1 MKHKMKPSLTIML
14 LMLFLFC
21 RIPMADELKPQEIY
35 KTALSATV
43 SIATFDANGEIAGTG
58 SGFFVR
64 PNYIATNFHVVEG
77 TTAEKLKAKLVDQ
90 KRVYPIKR
98 IRAVDKKHDLAILQ
112 VSAPGVKPL
121 PLGDSDAV
129 EVGDEVY
136 VVGNPLGLSGTFAPG
151 HISRIWEQVPGG
163 AGKTIQYTAPTSK
176 GSSGGPA
183 LNNNGEV
190 IGVHVAGLK
199 KTPSGEIVQN
209 INFAI
214 PSNYLN
220 ALLVRH
226 LGPAKPVKPKV
237 TPKRPKPP
245 KPVQPK
251 PTTPKPTPQEIAKRA
266 LAATI
271 HLVMFGANDEKW
283 TGSGFFVRPNY
294 IATNFHVIDGA
305 VGGLAK
311 RVGQETVYA
320 IKSFT
325 AKDKGHDLAILRVSA
340 YGVEPLPL
348 GDSDKVEIGD
358 TIYAVGNPKRLE
370 GTFSD
375 GLISAIREKGEWG
388 TGKRLQYTAPGARGS
403 SGGPILNEKGEVIGI
418 VVSGYEDLQNLNF
431 AIPSNYLKNLVIQYL
446 GSANPALPKVTP
458 QKPKPTKP
466 VQSKPATPNP
476 TPQKPKSPEPVQPK
490 PATPNPTPQKPEP
503 TEPVK
508 PKPATPNP
516 TPQKPKS
523 PEPVQ
528 PKPVSPIVTPKPA
541 PSKPK
546 PSRPLSPMELLQK
559 GIKQYEDT
567 QFTDAIKSLQSS
579 LSGLG
584 DPEQRARAHLYLGCS
599 IWALGEDVNHV
610 HREFQEALRHN
621 PNQTLPPRIGDDH
634 PVFKPLLKK
643 VRSKSVGELTIVCSL
658 PQTEIWIRG
667 NPFERKMIGTGTTN
681 IRLFMGDYTVEG
693 IYEGEIQN
701 RTVVIKPNEHEKI
714 FLELPVIFKHDAP
727 AKVSI
732 GETIALTLDL
742 ISAVRPDRV
751 EVRYTSFSRKG
762 DELEQGNKE
771 MRLLKEQPASSTR
784 TYQAEL
790 SLQKDFGTVD
800 YFIIADEAR
809 SPKTGHHR
817 VLIEEDEQDRKEF
830 EDALKEVEDNWKRI
844 DDTNSATQ
852 LKINGLLD
860 TTDAAIKSAEST
872 ANIHKFNRHQNTAS
886 EQINKAGESV
896 DALVTSAPNDA
907 QELDNLLISLSNTEV
922 DAKANRRLSDSFI
935 ETTTTS
941 LRDKIKGTKDTLYVL
956 GDMQIRLDKQESQ
969 LANVVKEFKPLHQG
983 IWASLWSNVV
993 SKDETSTS
1001 EPGGGDMF
1009 SLIYLREGKTHRA
1022 RGVQLDYSY
1031 QNPVNTSVTG
1041 LWEPDLDLRKL
1052 RENAMALTLLGGI
1065 ARYDINSKRSDAS
1078 QVESEESTHTT
1089 PIIGVGLQLYPEH
1102 RVTVDLKGK
1111 IKLQSANDGDRFIN
1125 KHLYHYEVGVRLYIA
1140 PALNLR
1146 VGYGQW
1152 YLGNRDVTGLQ
1163 IGLGALF

>member
-1 MKHKMKPSLTIML
+1 MK
-14 LMLFLFC
+14 
-21 RIPMADELKPQEIY
+21 LK
-35 KTALSATV
+35 
-43 SIATFDANGEIAGTG
+43 
-58 SGFFVR
+58 
-64 PNYIATNFHVVEG
+64 TNFSLILISVVIFLLCKIAL
-77 TTAEKLKAKLVDQ
+77 AE
-90 KRVYPIKR
+90 
-98 IRAVDKKHDLAILQ
+98 DL
-112 VSAPGVKPL
+112 
-121 PLGDSDAV
+121 
-129 EVGDEVY
+129 
-136 VVGNPLGLSGTFAPG
+136 T
-151 HISRIWEQVPGG
+151 R
-163 AGKTIQYTAPTSK
+163 
-176 GSSGGPA
+176 
-183 LNNNGEV
+183 
-190 IGVHVAGLK
+190 
-199 KTPSGEIVQN
+199 
-209 INFAI
+209 
-214 PSNYLN
+214 
-220 ALLVRH
+220 
-226 LGPAKPVKPKV
+226 
-237 TPKRPKPP
+237 
-245 KPVQPK
+245 
-251 PTTPKPTPQEIAKRA
+251 QEIAKKA

-325 AKDKGHDLAILRVSA
+325 AKDKGYDLAILRVSA

-358 TIYAVGNPKRLE
+358 TVYAVGNPKGLE
-370 GTFSD
+370 GTFSH

-418 VVSGYEDLQNLNF
+418 VVSGYEGLQNLNF

-458 QKPKPTKP
+458 QKPKPPKP
-466 VQSKPATPNP
+466 VQ
-476 TPQKPKSPEPVQPK
+476 QKPS
-490 PATPNPTPQKPEP
+490 TPNPTPQKPEP
-503 TEPVK
+503 TKPVQQKPSTTKPAPQKPEPTKPVQSKPSTPNPTPQKPEPTKPVK
-508 PKPATPNP
+508 PEPSTPKV

-523 PEPVQ
+523 PEPTP
-528 PKPVSPIVTPKPA
+528 PKAVSPKVTPKPA

-546 PSRPLSPMELLQK
+546 PSRPPSPMELLQK

-584 DPEQRARAHLYLGCS
+584 DPEQRAKAHLYLGCS

-621 PNQTLPPRIGDDH
+621 PNQTLPPRIGEDH
-634 PVFKPLLKK
+634 PVFHPLLKK
-643 VRSKSVGELTIVCSL
+643 VRSKSVGELTITCSL
-658 PQTEIWIRG
+658 PQSEIWIHG
-667 NPFERKMIGTGTTN
+667 NPIERKMIGTGTTN

-693 IYEGEIQN
+693 IYEGEIQK
-701 RTVVIKPNEHEKI
+701 RTVIIEPDEHENL
-714 FLELPVIFKHDAP
+714 FLELPAIIKHDTP
-727 AKVSI
+727 PKVSI
-732 GETIALTLDL
+732 GENITLTLDL
-742 ISAVRPDRV
+742 ISAVRPTRV
-751 EVRYTSFSRKG
+751 EVRYKSYSRNG
-762 DELEQGNKE
+762 DELEQRSEE
-771 MRLLKEQPASSTR
+771 MRLWREHSTLSTR

-790 SLQKDFGTVD
+790 FLKRDIGKIE
-800 YFIIADEAR
+800 YFIKADNAR
-809 SPKTGHHR
+809 SPKSGQHHI
-817 VLIEEDEQDRKEF
+817 LIEENEQDRKEF
-830 EDALKEVEDNWKRI
+830 KGELKEVEDSWKRI
-844 DDTNSATQ
+844 HDTNSAAQ

-886 EQINKAGESV
+886 EQINETRESV
-896 DALVTSAPNDA
+896 DALVTSAPNDE
-907 QELDNLLISLSNTEV
+907 QELDNLLNSLSHTEV

-941 LRDKIKGTKDTLYVL
+941 LRDKIKGTKDTLNVL

-969 LANVVKEFKPLHQG
+969 LAKVVKEFKPLHQG

-1009 SLIYLREGKTHRA
+1009 SLIYLREGKSHRA

-1031 QNPVNTSVTG
+1031 QNPANTSVTG

-1052 RENAMALTLLGGI
+1052 SENAMALTLLGGI
-1065 ARYDINSKRSDAS
+1065 ARYGINSNRSETN
-1078 QVESEESTHTT
+1078 QVTSEESTHTT

-1102 RVTVDLKGK
+1102 RVTVDLKGT